1 MPDQDRI
8 IDDEEKAPI
17 AAKIALL
24 IGLIPR
30 NYLSD
35 LTPFLSSSDTN
46 ECTPFYKVLEWI

>member
-24 IGLIPR
+24 IGL
-30 NYLSD
+30 LVTSS
-35 LTPFLSSSDTN
+35 LTRRHTSRRPTAARVHKFHLK
-46 ECTPFYKVLEWI
+46 F